1 MCRLY
6 NSYMIKPTQKFVK
19 SLRVGGWG
27 DYKHKLVAAGIMKSP
42 SDTVPKE
49 WQEVFLKV
57 FRK

>member
-1 MCRLY
+1 
-6 NSYMIKPTQKFVK
+6 MIKPTQKFVK